1 MKIKSL
7 LLLSLFLV
15 GLANHP
21 TVTAEV
27 APRDQTKLRSTTKQ
41 QRWQKRQIRRQKRA
55 LRKAKRLQ
63 RFLNSR
69 LGKWMMKRAIRKAQ
83 RRHSRK
89 SIKKRAK
96 KGQKPYRID
105 DGNNG
110 WIIGILVF
118 FGAGLLMSILLAALS
133 ITNLWIAIPATLV
146 AAFLALYFVVL
157 KPKARAKR
165 KKITR

>member
-1 MKIKSL
+1 M
-7 LLLSLFLV
+7 
-15 GLANHP
+15 
-21 TVTAEV
+21 
-27 APRDQTKLRSTTKQ
+27 
-41 QRWQKRQIRRQKRA
+41 RRQKRA
-55 LRKAKRLQ
+55 LRKVKRLQ

-89 SIKKRAK
+89 SLKKGAK

-110 WIIGILVF
+110 WIIGTLVF
-118 FGAGLLMSILLAALS
+118 FGAGLLMAILLATLS
-133 ITNLWIAIPATLV
+133 ITNLWIAIPTTLV

-157 KPKARAKR
+157 KQG
-165 KKITR
+165 